1 MNNRFPIT
9 EKNRV
14 KRARQ
19 RASYDKASV
28 YALIDALK
36 TGHVAFV
43 ENSEPRC
50 IPMTVWRH
58 EDHLYCHS
66 ANKGRFARTLES
78 GELLCL
84 SFAQTH
90 QWVMSKSAYHHSAN
104 YESVV
109 LYCRGERL
117 TSEKDFKTA
126 FKAIINQLEP
136 GRWDQVR
143 PPNPK
148 EMKATALI
156 RLNIESA
163 SYKSRSGGPVE
174 EDEDLDRP
182 IWNGV
187 LASKRS

>member
-1 MNNRFPIT
+1 MSDSFPIT
-9 EKNRV
+9 RQNLV
-14 KRARQ
+14 KRAKQ
-19 RASYDKASV
+19 RARYDKAPT
-28 YALIDALK
+28 YALIDSLK

-43 ENSEPRC
+43 ENGEPRC
-50 IPMTVWRH
+50 IPITVWRH
-58 EDHLYCHS
+58 QDHLYCHS
-66 ANKGRFARTLES
+66 ANKGRFARALES

-84 SFAQTH
+84 SLAQTQ

-104 YESVV
+104 YESAV

-117 TSEKDFKTA
+117 TSVQDFNTA
-126 FKAIINQLEP
+126 FKAIIDQIEP

-143 PPNPK
+143 PPNEK

-156 RLNIESA
+156 RLTIESG
-163 SYKSRSGGPVE
+163 SYKSRTGGPVE

-187 LASKRS
+187 MEA